1 VKQNKNLCFF
11 LLLFNF
17 KKQQS
22 KLFVISNI
30 CDFVIC
36 DKLLI
41 IYKVKQLV
49 KSLSL
54 FQVIVDAV
62 GFIVIRKGVFF
73 NYNGCL

>member
-1 VKQNKNLCFF
+1 
-11 LLLFNF
+11 
-17 KKQQS
+17 
-22 KLFVISNI
+22 
-30 CDFVIC
+30 VIC

-62 GFIVIRKGVFF
+62 GFIVIRKGVFLIIMGVYEIVIVLDF
-73 NYNGCL
+73 KSLNGGIEF

>member
-1 VKQNKNLCFF
+1 M
-11 LLLFNF
+11 
-17 KKQQS
+17 
-22 KLFVISNI
+22 
-30 CDFVIC
+30 IC

-62 GFIVIRKGVFF
+62 GFIVIRKGVFLIIMGVYEIVIVLDF
-73 NYNGCL
+73 KSLNGGIEF

>member
-1 VKQNKNLCFF
+1 M
-11 LLLFNF
+11 
-17 KKQQS
+17 
-22 KLFVISNI
+22 FVISNI

-62 GFIVIRKGVFF
+62 GFIVIRKGVFLIIMGVYEIVIVLDF
-73 NYNGCL
+73 KSLNGGIEF